1 MSLPQYLQQSS
12 ASPKFK
18 MLVAHP
24 QKSSD
29 PSKGEAG
36 NPKMIRQGFE
46 MQLISSQRRNGS
58 LGLVEP
64 QRMPSLV
71 IKVNS
76 ADYFNGA
83 IGNPP
88 PFYDLDQIQAYAYD
102 IEKSDK
108 IPSLKASVDFGQAIG
123 NGAGNLVDLTS
134 QLATALND
142 LGMGVLAKV
151 NDVDN
156 TKIEVSSTSIE
167 DNITLTIISYS
178 YLLLQGVPP
187 FTIESL
193 DGTTL
198 YDPAVNDTSVGTV
211 VGKSNDVK
219 PISSF

>member
-18 MLVAHP
+18 VLVAHP

-36 NPKMIRQGFE
+36 NPTMIRRGFE
-46 MQLISSQRRNGS
+46 MQVISTHRRNGS

-64 QRMPSLV
+64 QRMPSLI

-76 ADYFNGA
+76 ADYFNEA

-88 PFYDLDQIQAYAYD
+88 PYYSLDEIQTYAHD

-108 IPSLKASVDFGQAIG
+108 IPSLKAGLDFGQAIG
-123 NGAGNLVDLTS
+123 NGAGNLVTLAS
-134 QLATALND
+134 QLASALND
-142 LGMGVLAKV
+142 VGMGVFAQV
-151 NDVDN
+151 NANDN
-156 TKIEVSSTSIE
+156 TKVEVSSTSIE
-167 DNITLTIISYS
+167 DNTILTIISYS
-178 YLLLQGVPP
+178 YLLLNGAPP
-187 FTIESL
+187 FTIE
-193 DGTTL
+193 DVNGNTL
-198 YDPAVNDTSVGTV
+198 YNPADNNTSVGTLI
-211 VGKSNDVK
+211 GKSNNVK

>member
-36 NPKMIRQGFE
+36 NPTMIRRGFE
-46 MQLISSQRRNGS
+46 MQVITTHRRNGS
-58 LGLVEP
+58 LGVIEP

-76 ADYFNGA
+76 ADYFNGD

-88 PFYDLDQIQAYAYD
+88 PFYDVDQIQAYAHD

-108 IPSLKASVDFGQAIG
+108 IPSLKASEDFGKAIG

-142 LGMGVLAKV
+142 LKMGVFAKV
-151 NDVDN
+151 NDLDN

-187 FTIESL
+187 FTIEST

-198 YDPAVNDTSVGTV
+198 YNPAVNDTSVGTV
-211 VGKSNDVK
+211 IGKSNNVK
-219 PISSF
+219 SISSF

>member
-36 NPKMIRQGFE
+36 NPTMIRRGFE
-46 MQLISSQRRNGS
+46 MQVISTHRRNGS

-76 ADYFNGA
+76 ADYFNA
-83 IGNPP
+83 EAGNPP
-88 PFYDLDQIQAYAYD
+88 PFYDLDQIQAYAHD

-108 IPSLKASVDFGQAIG
+108 IPSLKASVDFGQTIG

-134 QLATALND
+134 QLASALND
-142 LGMGVLAKV
+142 LKMGVFAKV
-151 NDVDN
+151 NDLDN

-187 FTIESL
+187 FTIESI

-211 VGKSNDVK
+211 IGKSNNVK
-219 PISSF
+219 SITSF